1 MWIELWKWLQVNMFN
16 LAEILTLLIG
26 CLLALVFIDGIRR
39 ALRIRR
45 SKLKVDL
52 INLSSEESLDFEEE
66 WQGYEDK
73 EESEALS
80 SEDDHKEDSNIAPAV
95 NLNIIH
101 LHDES
106 DSVFSESSLSQAL
119 VFYNYRFEEKGIFTI
134 LDSDNA
140 PSFKILNGKNPGFFS
155 ESIKSNDI
163 ALVLDPQNLTNPI
176 ESFELFVEVSQSI
189 QETFQCQIL
198 DEDRNFMTKQ
208 MIEHMKNQFHEY
220 QRQFLASAS

>member
-1 MWIELWKWLQVNMFN
+1 MFN

-52 INLSSEESLDFEEE
+52 INPSSEESLDFEEE

-73 EESEALS
+73 EESEVLS
-80 SEDDHKEDSNIAPAV
+80 SEDDHEEDLDIAPAV

-106 DSVFSESSLSQAL
+106 DSVFSESSSSL
-119 VFYNYRFEEKGIFTI
+119 
-134 LDSDNA
+134 NA
-140 PSFKILNGKNPGFFS
+140 FS
-155 ESIKSNDI
+155 KESIGVKC
-163 ALVLDPQNLTNPI
+163 
-176 ESFELFVEVSQSI
+176 SI
-189 QETFQCQIL
+189 
-198 DEDRNFMTKQ
+198 
-208 MIEHMKNQFHEY
+208 
-220 QRQFLASAS
+220 FLKPSRGLPPTLWEGE